1 MSCPVLSL
9 VLQNVIAMHAG
20 KVLYSSCTG
29 KHGAR
34 YKTNFISLK
43 AVLTFQTLMLA
54 TLGKWATTHDR
65 VIFLDKN
72 CSWTSLPGSTWLQT
86 PITPLYQS
94 SLKLRNTF
102 CFFKMCWRLTG
113 YQGFMMPLNHQA
125 GYKVLFKTTLNILT
139 GRQSSMH
146 HISFLP
152 VRMIYALTVDR
163 FICQNNL
170 CKTSVPDLAL
180 NAICV

>member
-9 VLQNVIAMHAG
+9 VLQNVIAMHAR
-20 KVLYSSCTG
+20 KVLYSSCVG

-54 TLGKWATTHDR
+54 TLGKWATTHDS

-72 CSWTSLPGSTWLQT
+72 CSWTSLPGLTWLQT
-86 PITPLYQS
+86 PITRLYRS
-94 SLKLRNTF
+94 SLKLQNTF
-102 CFFKMCWRLTG
+102 CFFKTCWWLTD

-125 GYKVLFKTTLNILT
+125 GYKVLFKTTLNILVD
-139 GRQSSMH
+139 RALMH
-146 HISFLP
+146 HISFLS
-152 VRMIYALTVDR
+152 VRMIYALTLDW
-163 FICQNNL
+163 FIRHNNL
-170 CKTSVPDLAL
+170 CKKSVPHLAL
-180 NAICV
+180 YAICV